1 MAVYTDIAAEGWA
14 EKKGTIPPGV
24 HFETRY
30 VGDVSITR
38 VKITRDGLARR
49 RGRYSTIDMPN
60 FAYIDGRSERYVK
73 ALAHEIKNFLP
84 PRGEIL
90 VVGLGNDRITA
101 DALGPAVCGR
111 ILVTRHIPIERDE
124 RELLRLRGV
133 SAFCPGIE
141 GKTGLSAG
149 QTVRSIVRGIRPAAV
164 LCIDS
169 LFTSTPEHLGCTV
182 QITDTGLC
190 PGGEE
195 RNRIDA
201 ALLGV
206 PTISMGVPT
215 VMDAG
220 ELCKSRH
227 RLVVTPKE
235 IDYLITRAA
244 GVLSLAINK
253 ALQQELSVGE
263 LDFLTS

>member
-1 MAVYTDIAAEGWA
+1 MAVYTDIAAEVWA

-195 RNRIDA
+195 RNWIDA

>member
-1 MAVYTDIAAEGWA
+1 MTDISPKTLA
-14 EKKGTIPPGV
+14 TI
-24 HFETRY
+24 EDTTKR
-30 VGDVSITR
+30 
-38 VKITRDGLARR
+38 A
-49 RGRYSTIDMPN
+49 
-60 FAYIDGRSERYVK
+60 
-73 ALAHEIKNFLP
+73 
-84 PRGEIL
+84 
-90 VVGLGNDRITA
+90 GLGISSLAYYDNNLDA
-101 DALGPAVCGR
+101 DENKRAFNN
-111 ILVTRHIPIERDE
+111 RH
-124 RELLRLRGV
+124 LLR
-133 SAFCPGIE
+133 
-141 GKTGLSAG
+141 
-149 QTVRSIVRGIRPAAV
+149 
-164 LCIDS
+164 CIDY
-169 LFTSTPEHLGCTV
+169 
-182 QITDTGLC
+182 
-190 PGGEE
+190 
-195 RNRIDA
+195 A